1 MQPNQQPN
9 QQPNNPQVQNNYAPP
24 QPNGPQYSIDYLN
37 QIAPKQSNSGMS
49 NKLFF
54 IIIGIVVFLAMI
66 VGAMVFSSGSDN
78 TDKVLTLAIK
88 TGQLQTITTGAN
100 ERITSNKLQ
109 VTNSSLD
116 LHLNNIGREL
126 AEPLLAEGV
135 NLEEL
140 IESSI
145 EGGDNA
151 ELLETLDEARLNAV
165 YDRVYAREMSYE
177 LAVMFALVSEIEI
190 ETTDPDILKTLA
202 DLRKNLT
209 PIREELAGFNESP
222 S

>member
-1 MQPNQQPN
+1 MQPNQQPY
-9 QQPNNPQVQNNYAPP
+9 QQPNNPQVQDNYAPP

-37 QIAPKQSNSGMS
+37 QIAPQQSNSGMS

-54 IIIGIVVFLAMI
+54 IIIGIVLFIAMI
-66 VGAMVFSSGSDN
+66 VGIMVFSSGSNN
-78 TDKVLTLAIK
+78 TDKILTLAVK
-88 TGQLQTITTGAN
+88 TGQLQMITTDAS

-109 VTNSSLD
+109 VINSSLD
-116 LHLNNIGREL
+116 LHLTNIGREL
-126 AEPLLAEGV
+126 AEPLLAEEV

-140 IESSI
+140 IESSV

-151 ELLETLDEARLNAV
+151 ELVETLDEAKLNAV
-165 YDRVYAREMSYE
+165 YDRVYAREMAYE
-177 LAVMFALVSEIEI
+177 LAIMFALVSEIEI
-190 ETTDPDILKTLA
+190 ETTNSSILKTLA
-202 DLRKNLT
+202 DLRKDLT